1 MLDSNTRQENYLFWK
16 NLILVAVFLTLTPI
30 TLLTSL
36 FSLISLKSVDAT
48 KSEVLASSTKNY
60 LSSSGVRV
68 YASLPTY
75 TSSISEQIE
84 TGDARVE
91 MVKQYLDRYNSPLL
105 SHEAKIVETADK
117 YGLDFRLITAIAQQ
131 ESNLCKVIP
140 EGTYNCWGWGIHSE
154 GTLGFRSFDEGIE
167 TVSKGLKENYINK
180 GYKSVEDIMSKYT
193 PMSNG
198 SWAYGVNSFMAEME

>member
-1 MLDSNTRQENYLFWK
+1 MPDPTTKQENYLFWK
-16 NLILVAVFLTLTPI
+16 NLILVVVFLTLTPL

-36 FSLISLKSVDAT
+36 FSLLSFKNVDST
-48 KSEVLASSTKNY
+48 KEVLQASAKNY
-60 LSSSGVRV
+60 LSTSGVRV

-75 TSSISEQIE
+75 TSSISEEIE

-91 MVKQYLDRYNSPLL
+91 IVKQYLEKYNSPMT

-131 ESNLCKVIP
+131 ESNLCKIIP
-140 EGTYNCWGWGIHSE
+140 PETYNCWGWGIHSE
-154 GTLGFRSFDEGIE
+154 GTLGFNSFEEGIE
-167 TVSKGLKENYINK
+167 TVSAGLKKNYIDK
-180 GYKSVEDIMSKYT
+180 GYTTVEEIMNKYT

-198 SWAYGVNSFMAEME
+198 SWANGVNTFMAEMQ